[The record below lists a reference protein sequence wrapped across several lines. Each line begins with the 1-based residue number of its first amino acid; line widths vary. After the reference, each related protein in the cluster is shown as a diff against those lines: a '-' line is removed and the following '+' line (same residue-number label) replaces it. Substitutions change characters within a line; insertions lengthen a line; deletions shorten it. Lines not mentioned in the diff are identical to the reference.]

1 MNFWDNVDQT
11 GGPAACWPW
20 TKSLGTWGYGQAYWD
35 LGDGK
40 GKRNVVASRAAWVI
54 VNGLPEG
61 DLCVLHRCDNRACCN
76 PAHMFLG
83 TRAENTADM
92 MTKGRHWALGGT
104 AHRDAK
110 LNADQVREIRS
121 RAARGEPLRGL
132 SREFGVHSS
141 GISRLVRGLTYRDV
155 Q

>member
-1 MNFWDNVDQT
+1 VNFWDNVDMS
-11 GGPAACWPW
+11 GGPDACWPW
-20 TKSLGTWGYGQAYWD
+20 KLSLGTWGYGQAFWD

-83 TRAENTADM
+83 TRPENTADM
-92 MTKGRHWALGGT
+92 LAKGRHRVLVGPDSPA
-104 AHRDAK
+104 AK
-110 LNADQVREIRS
+110 LSADDVREIRR
-121 RAARGEPLRGL
+121 RAAHGEQLLVLAG
-132 SREFGVHSS
+132 EFHLHPS
-141 GISRLVRGLTYRDV
+141 GISRLVRRLSYRDV